1 MNRFYKKPKPE
12 TMRKNREFYQA
23 NFKSEIDWFKE
34 NLEYLKDDKF
44 LVDMYTIL
52 ITGSRKMTPKMVEAI
67 RKGMNNPM
75 YDTVKRIER
84 IEKIKPILDK
94 IQMVHS
100 IVEDKD
106 KDKNEYFKINYSAL
120 GFVKSV
126 KSQLMKNGKLS
137 EKQMKALNKVYK
149 RYTKGSKNETDKKD
163 SGKKTG

>member
-1 MNRFYKKPKPE
+1 MNKFYRKPKPE
-12 TMRKNREFYQA
+12 TMKKNRETNKELYS
-23 NFKSEIDWFKE
+23 KEIEWCKG
-34 NLEYLKDDKF
+34 NLELIKDDKF

-137 EKQMKALNKVYK
+137 EKQMEALNKVYK
-149 RYTKGSKNETDKKD
+149 RYTKGDGSESNKK
-163 SGKKTG
+163 SSS

>member
-1 MNRFYKKPKPE
+1 MNKFYRKPKPE
-12 TMRKNREFYQA
+12 TMKANRESNQELYS
-23 NFKSEIDWFKE
+23 KEIEWCKG
-34 NLEYLKDDKF
+34 NLELIKDDKF

-67 RKGMNNPM
+67 RKGMKNPM

-84 IEKIKPILDK
+84 MDKIKPILEK
-94 IQMVHS
+94 IEFIH
-100 IVEDKD
+100 ILVEDTD
-106 KDKNEYFKINYSAL
+106 KDKNEYFKVNYSAL